1 MPELS
6 EGRLDLLRE
15 AGYSEKAIEYLKND
29 INVGKMENP
38 DAVGN
43 YTGECGDTI
52 RTYLRVNESIV
63 EDAKFVYTGCA
74 GAGSSG
80 SAITELAKGK
90 RLEEARKL
98 SSNDVVEHLREGRRA
113 LPESKYDCCE
123 IAIGSLREAIRQ
135 YEKGKTRGVYVK

>member
-1 MPELS
+1 MPKLS
-6 EGRLDLLRE
+6 EGRLELLRE

-29 INVGKMENP
+29 VNVGRMENP

-52 RTYLRVNESIV
+52 RTYLRIDEEMIKN
-63 EDAKFVYTGCA
+63 AKFLYTGCA

-90 RLEEARKL
+90 RLGEARNL
-98 SSNDVVEHLREGRRA
+98 SLNDIVEHLREEKRA
-113 LPESKYDCCE
+113 LPKSKYDCCE

-135 YEKGKTRGVYVK
+135 YEKMHALQPV